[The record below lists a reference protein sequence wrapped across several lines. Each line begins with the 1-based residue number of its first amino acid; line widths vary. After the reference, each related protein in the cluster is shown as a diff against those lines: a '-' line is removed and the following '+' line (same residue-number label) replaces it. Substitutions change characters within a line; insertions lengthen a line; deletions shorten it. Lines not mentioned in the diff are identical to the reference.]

1 MILFAWRDE
10 MMKGR
15 IKLREWYEGRD
26 ELEISSKLF
35 GRIERKDKNGSFS
48 CLLLFGIGK
57 K

>member
-1 MILFAWRDE
+1 

-48 CLLLFGIGK
+48 CLLLERNREGMV
-57 K
+57 